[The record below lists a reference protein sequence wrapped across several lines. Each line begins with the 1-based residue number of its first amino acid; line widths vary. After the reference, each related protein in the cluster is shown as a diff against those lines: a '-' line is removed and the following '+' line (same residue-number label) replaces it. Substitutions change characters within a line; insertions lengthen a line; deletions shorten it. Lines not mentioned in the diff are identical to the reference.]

1 MADRSQTLGMN
12 EGAGCRLKQSPP
24 LSAPFGLGSAF
35 ARRPHPAPPLPLTRL
50 APASD
55 FRAPGSAQGTAGVG
69 ESRCSPRPDFGP
81 RSRFLPRP
89 ASGTR
94 MRVGSR
100 EVGGQNRRSE
110 ASASRTSARP
120 LVLVGSPP
128 AFLSPRDWLVLVT
141 PGARPMSTQGTSAPS
156 ARPSVRRPTPL
167 A

>member
-1 MADRSQTLGMN
+1 MQVETVSSAFCSLRPGFCLCAEAPS
-12 EGAGCRLKQSPP
+12 SPP
-24 LSAPFGLGSAF
+24 LP
-35 ARRPHPAPPLPLTRL
+35 PAPLTRL

-55 FRAPGSAQGTAGVG
+55 FREPGSAQGTAGVG
-69 ESRCSPRPDFGP
+69 ESRWSPRPDFGP

-100 EVGGQNRRSE
+100 EVGEQNRRSE
-110 ASASRTSARP
+110 VSASRTSARP

-128 AFLSPRDWLVLVT
+128 AFFRPRDWLVLVT
-141 PGARPMSTQGTSAPS
+141 PGARPMSTQGASARS
-156 ARPSVRRPTPL
+156 ARPLVRRPTPL